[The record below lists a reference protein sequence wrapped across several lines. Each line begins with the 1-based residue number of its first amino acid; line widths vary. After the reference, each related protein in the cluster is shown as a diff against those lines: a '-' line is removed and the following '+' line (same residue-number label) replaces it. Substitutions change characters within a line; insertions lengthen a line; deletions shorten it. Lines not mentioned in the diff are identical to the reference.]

1 MSHVTLIKITF
12 LIFRCCLALQEQD
25 SAGLRA
31 MSANIRG
38 RGVRIAEVVT
48 QEMDSFEAGAYS
60 DRVRE
65 AVRLLQTE
73 LIPHYESHVVT
84 AVSGLEEGYKVSAD
98 SSDKYL
104 IKTSHLPQ
112 GVDENEFIE
121 ACRLVYDGVRE
132 VRRAV
137 LVNREG
143 EDTDTEE
150 EQEEEVTRPLEVAE
164 VSLVDEYPD
173 ISGKKTILD

>member
-1 MSHVTLIKITF
+1 M
-12 LIFRCCLALQEQD
+12 LAIIEQ
-25 SAGLRA
+25 
-31 MSANIRG
+31 
-38 RGVRIAEVVT
+38 
-48 QEMDSFEAGAYS
+48 
-60 DRVRE
+60 
-65 AVRLLQTE
+65 
-73 LIPHYESHVVT
+73 
-84 AVSGLEEGYKVSAD
+84 
-98 SSDKYL
+98 YL
-104 IKTSHLPQ
+104 IKTSHLLQ

-173 ISGKKTILD
+173 ISGKKTIPD